1 MTYRFRAARTA
12 LACDPGHL
20 PLRDRA
26 VLRILN
32 RAGAATVAQLTI
44 LAYRNRRL
52 AQTRL
57 RRLWEWATSSPRSC
71 PRLCGLTHSPT
82 NGVMALD

>member
-1 MTYRFRAARTA
+1 MTYRFRAACTA
-12 LACDPGHL
+12 ISRDPGHL

-32 RAGAATVAQLTI
+32 RAQAATTAQLTI

-52 AQTRL
+52 AQARL
-57 RRLWEWATSSPRSC
+57 RRL
-71 PRLCGLTHSPT
+71 
-82 NGVMALD
+82 